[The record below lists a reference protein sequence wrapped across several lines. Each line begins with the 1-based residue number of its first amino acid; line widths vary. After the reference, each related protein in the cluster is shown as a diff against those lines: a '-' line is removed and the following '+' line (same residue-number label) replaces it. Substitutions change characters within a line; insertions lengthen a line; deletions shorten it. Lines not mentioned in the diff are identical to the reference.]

1 MWFLWNRCRC
11 ETVCDINYL
20 LFVTFLVTYLVR
32 HERLCPFAVT
42 AHSHKLDEHCERLTR
57 IVDDM
62 DKRLDT
68 FTANIAE
75 IDKSMKTIET
85 ILCILLWDTL
95 LLLGCCVVFDVN

>member
-1 MWFLWNRCRC
+1 
-11 ETVCDINYL
+11 
-20 LFVTFLVTYLVR
+20 VTFLVTYLVR

-42 AHSHKLDEHCERLTR
+42 ARSHKLDEHCERLTR

-75 IDKSMKTIET
+75 IDKSMQTIE
-85 ILCILLWDTL
+85 INLCIYCGTL
-95 LLLGCCVVFDVN
+95 LLFGLM

>member
-1 MWFLWNRCRC
+1 M
-11 ETVCDINYL
+11 
-20 LFVTFLVTYLVR
+20 TFLVTYLVR
-32 HERLCPFAVT
+32 HERLCPFAVA

-75 IDKSMKTIET
+75 IDKSMQTIE
-85 ILCILLWDTL
+85 INLCIYCGTL
-95 LLLGCCVVFDVN
+95 LLFGLM